1 MSKEFI
7 RISVRNGLGKLTL
20 NSNDHNTLSGETIF
34 EIGRKFEELESNPDV
49 KVVVITGDPKSLFSA
64 GADVGEIHS
73 LLKAGNKQNAR
84 EVMELL
90 QAVLVRIEK
99 STKPTIAAING
110 YCFGGGLELA
120 LACQYRVAKADAS
133 ASIGL
138 PEIGLGIIP
147 GLGGTQRLPR
157 LVGAE
162 RAVKIL
168 FGGMKALVSPG
179 NAKIIGLVDRVIEG
193 DFGAGVK
200 SFCQEI
206 IAGQVQPLPK
216 ADTLQLDE
224 SCFSSETFQAVV
236 SGKASTAVN
245 AMKDVLRAA
254 LGLPLAEALKQEQ
267 SIFIRQAFS
276 PDGIEGVSAYL
287 ENKRKPKFSQVEG
300 ESTAEQTSAAKETNV
315 QSGGLTEEYEMLR
328 QTLREFGANE
338 IRPKVDDME
347 REGNIFPDIIGKMAE
362 LGLFGVPFADTYG
375 GAGLGKT
382 GYCIMMEELCRV
394 HGSVAVLVGAST
406 GLTGGSIALYGTEA
420 QKQKYLRAI
429 AEGKAIGAFALTE
442 AEAGSDVANIMSI
455 AEKRGD
461 KWVINGTKQFI
472 SNGDI
477 ADVVVV
483 FAKTDRDLGAN
494 GISAFIVEKGYPGF
508 KTTKVE
514 HKMGIR
520 ASRTT
525 SMEFTDMEVL
535 EENVLGQ
542 LGQGFKIA
550 MNALNY
556 GRLSLAAGC
565 IGASKRAFEL
575 AYAHA
580 SQRSQMGKKLIEF
593 EVIQFYFARMR
604 SDIFL
609 MESSVYPVAAMADRG
624 EDIRLESAIVK
635 LTASEMSGRVID
647 TALQIHGGVGYM
659 DEYEISR
666 LYRDARINPI
676 FEGTN
681 EIQQLLIFKEI
692 FKSGGKI

>member
-1 MSKEFI
+1 MSKEPI
-7 RISVRNGLGKLTL
+7 RVSVRNGLGILIL
-20 NSNDHNTLSGETIF
+20 DSNDHNTLSGETIF

-49 KVVVITGDPKSLFSA
+49 KIIVFTGHPKSFFSA
-64 GADVGEIHS
+64 GADVKEILALIKSGDQQAAGEAI
-73 LLKAGNKQNAR
+73 QR
-84 EVMELL
+84 L
-90 QAVLVRIEK
+90 QAVYLKIDNSSKRTV
-99 STKPTIAAING
+99 AAING
-110 YCFGGGLELA
+110 YCLGGGLELA
-120 LACQYRVAKADAS
+120 LACDFRIAAKDAML
-133 ASIGL
+133 GL
-138 PEIGLGIIP
+138 PEVDLGIIP
-147 GLGGTQRLPR
+147 GLGGTQRLSR
-157 LVGAE
+157 LVGMKNAA
-162 RAVKIL
+162 RITL
-168 FGGMKALVSPG
+168 GGKKAMASASA
-179 NAKIIGLVDRVIEG
+179 AKELGLVDEVIDG
-193 DFGAGVK
+193 DFIAGVK
-200 SFCQEI
+200 GFAAKVL
-206 IAGQVQPLPK
+206 AGQTNSKKGLALKEGDRSLEGYLSDERARALVADK
-216 ADTLQLDE
+216 AE
-224 SCFSSETFQAVV
+224 SAV
-236 SGKASTAVN
+236 KT
-245 AMKDVLRAA
+245 VLRA
-254 LGLPLAEALKQEQ
+254 LAEGSMVSLEGGLDLER
-267 SIFIRQAFS
+267 SLFLEQAFS
-276 PDGIEGVSAYL
+276 PDGIEGVTAFV
-287 ENKRKPKFSQVEG
+287 EKRAPKFKTVQPQATEPVVEKH
-300 ESTAEQTSAAKETNV
+300 EAAADDHAEEH
-315 QSGGLTEEYEMLR
+315 EMLR
-328 QTLREFGANE
+328 QTLREFGENE
-338 IRPKVDDME
+338 IRPRVDEME

-362 LGLFGVPFADTYG
+362 LGLFGIPFPDAYG

-394 HGSVAVLVGAST
+394 HGSMAVLVGAST
-406 GLTGGSIALYGTEA
+406 GLTGGSIAIYGTEV

-442 AEAGSDVANIMSI
+442 AEAGSDVDNIMSI

-477 ADVVVV
+477 ADVIVI
-483 FAKTDRDLGAN
+483 FAKTDKDLGGN
-494 GISAFIVEKGYPGF
+494 GITAFIVEKTYKGF

-525 SMEFTDMEVL
+525 SMEFTDVEVP
-535 EENVLGQ
+535 EENILGQ
-542 LGQGFKIA
+542 LGQGKKIA
-550 MNALNY
+550 LHTLNF
-556 GRLSLAAGC
+556 GKLSLAAGC

-575 AYAHA
+575 AYARA

-647 TALQIHGGVGYM
+647 TALQIHGGMGYM
-659 DEYEISR
+659 DESEISR

-681 EIQQLLIFKEI
+681 EIQHLLIFKEV

>member
-1 MSKEFI
+1 MAEKELI
-7 RISVRNGLGKLTL
+7 RVSVRNGLGILTL
-20 NSNDHNTLSGETIF
+20 DSNDYNTLTGDAIF
-34 EIGRKFEELESNPDV
+34 EIGRKFEELEASPEV
-49 KVVVITGDPKSLFSA
+49 KVIVFTGHPKSFFSA
-64 GADVGEIHS
+64 GADVKEIFGLIKSGDKGAAGEAIR
-73 LLKAGNKQNAR
+73 N
-84 EVMELL
+84 L
-90 QAVLVRIEK
+90 QAVYLRIENSK
-99 STKPTIAAING
+99 KPTVAAING
-110 YCFGGGLELA
+110 YCLGGGLELA
-120 LACQYRVAKADAS
+120 LSCGFRIATKEAVL
-133 ASIGL
+133 GL
-138 PEIGLGIIP
+138 PEVDLGIIP

-157 LVGAE
+157 LVGLKNAA
-162 RAVKIL
+162 RIAL
-168 FGGMKALVSPG
+168 GGKKAMAG
-179 NAKIIGLVDRVIEG
+179 ANAAKGLGLVDHVIEG
-193 DFGAGVK
+193 DFIAGVK
-200 SFCQEI
+200 SF
-206 IAGQVQPLPK
+206 VSVV
-216 ADTLQLDE
+216 LDNQSVSVSRPSLAE
-224 SCFSSETFQAVV
+224 SETLDGYLSDERA
-236 SGKASTAVN
+236 KALVADKAESAVN
-245 AMKDVLRAA
+245 TVLRALSEGAKVSLEEGLDLERSLFLEQA
-254 LGLPLAEALKQEQ
+254 L
-267 SIFIRQAFS
+267 S
-276 PDGIEGVSAYL
+276 PDGIEGVTAFV
-287 ENKRKPKFSQVEG
+287 EKRSPKFQTVQPVE
-300 ESTAEQTSAAKETNV
+300 AKPEPVQETRNTE
-315 QSGGLTEEYEMLR
+315 GGLSEEYEMLR
-328 QTLREFGANE
+328 QTLKEFSENE
-338 IRPKVDDME
+338 IRPRVDDME
-347 REGNIFPDIIGKMAE
+347 REGNIFPDIIAKMAE
-362 LGLFGVPFADTYG
+362 LGLFGVPFPDTYG

-394 HGSVAVLVGAST
+394 HGSMAVLVGASV
-406 GLTGGSIALYGTEA
+406 GLTGGSISLYGTEA

-442 AEAGSDVANIMSI
+442 AEAGSDVANIMST
-455 AEKRGD
+455 AEKRGG
-461 KWVINGTKQFI
+461 KWVVNGTKQFI

-477 ADVVVV
+477 ADVIVI

-494 GISAFIVEKGYPGF
+494 GISAFIVEKSFKGF

-525 SMEFTDMEVL
+525 SMEFTDMEVP

-580 SQRSQMGKKLIEF
+580 SQRSQMGKKLLEF
-593 EVIQFYFARMR
+593 QMLQSYFARMR

-647 TALQIHGGVGYM
+647 TALQIHGGMGYM
-659 DEYEISR
+659 EESEISR